1 MGVFSHHTLFSP
13 FLQGLDSARWVWHN
27 KGQYIR
33 SERRVK
39 KSFHPMTRPLSRRS
53 WGIAMDRIRMT
64 DPESPYYRQAMEL
77 YAAGFPLHEQR
88 RPEEQIQAM
97 KDPAF
102 HCDALVESGT
112 FIGLL
117 FYWEAVGVTYVE
129 HFAVV
134 EALRSSGAAPVPW
147 PRSVPPTPPWYWR
160 SIRLRTPSPPVGKA
174 FISGWASPKT
184 PMHTAVRPIVRDSR
198 PTRWS
203 SCPGPRPF
211 RQRLTAPFPVC
222 SLTESCGMPRW
233 ESASLQ

>member
-1 MGVFSHHTLFSP
+1 
-13 FLQGLDSARWVWHN
+13 
-27 KGQYIR
+27 
-33 SERRVK
+33 
-39 KSFHPMTRPLSRRS
+39 
-53 WGIAMDRIRMT
+53 MDRIRMT
-64 DPESPYYRQAMEL
+64 GPESPYYRQAMEL
-77 YAAGFPLHEQR
+77 YAAGFSLHEQR

-97 KDPAF
+97 RDPAF

-134 EALRSSGAAPVPW
+134 EALRSSGAGSRALAAFCPAHAPV
-147 PRSVPPTPPWYWR
+147 VLE
-160 SIRLRTPSPPVGKA
+160 IDPPVDAVSTRRKG
-174 FISGWASPKT
+174 FYQRLASPKT
-184 PMHTAVRPIVRDSR
+184 PTHTAIRPIVRDSR

-222 SLTESCGMPRW
+222 SLTASCGMPRW
-233 ESASLQ
+233 ESASLQQPNPGPHPAPS